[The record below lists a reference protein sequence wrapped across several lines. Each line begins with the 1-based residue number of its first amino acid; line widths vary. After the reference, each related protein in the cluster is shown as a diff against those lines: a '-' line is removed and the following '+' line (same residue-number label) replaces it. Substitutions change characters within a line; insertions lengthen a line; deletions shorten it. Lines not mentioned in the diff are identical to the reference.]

1 MKRNFAKRHLT
12 SKMSGPAAVACL
24 ACLLPVVFADGDD
37 EPKAWE
43 KNVPENKDDLL
54 AIQSRLQASLPSAKK
69 AVVALESGGGAGSG
83 VIVSEDGLVLTA
95 AHVSGKPGR
104 EVELVLP
111 DGRRVSAVTMGG
123 SEISDSGM
131 CKIKEEGT
139 WPFVPMA
146 KKGNS
151 KVGDWCFALGHPGG
165 FEEKR
170 GIVTRLGRIINKR
183 YSTLRTDCRL
193 LGGDS
198 GGPLFNLNGEVIGIH
213 SRIAMDDDENFHA
226 PIESYLEN
234 WDLFNNGEMI
244 SHKEL
249 QKGGFLGV
257 GTEETIDG
265 LKILQLVKESAA
277 AKGGIRVGD
286 VISAIDGEN
295 MDTREELSIVV
306 GSKEP
311 GEEVVIDLRR
321 GDKELTISLE
331 LGKRPEEK

>member
-1 MKRNFAKRHLT
+1 MKPF
-12 SKMSGPAAVACL
+12 
-24 ACLLPVVFADGDD
+24 LLPIRLLGQVSVTFVTLLVLQLAAFAEVVQ

-43 KNVPENKDDLL
+43 KKVPENKLDLL
-54 AIQSRLQASLPSAKK
+54 AIQAKLQAVLPKAKT
-69 AVVALESGGGAGSG
+69 AVVGLESGGGAGSG
-83 VIVSEDGLVLTA
+83 VIVSEDGFVLTA

-104 EVELVLP
+104 SIKIVLP

-131 CKIKEEGT
+131 CKISEEGT

-146 KKGNS
+146 EKGEA
-151 KVGDWCFALGHPGG
+151 KIGDWCFALGHPGG

-170 GIVTRLGRIINKR
+170 GMVTRIGRIINKR

-198 GGPLFNLNGEVIGIH
+198 GGPLFNMDGEVIGIH
-213 SRIAMDDDENFHA
+213 SRIAMADDENFHA
-226 PIESYLEN
+226 PIESYLEH
-234 WDLFNNGEMI
+234 WDLFKKGESI

-257 GTEETIDG
+257 GTEETSNG
-265 LKILQLVKESAA
+265 LKVKQVVRESAA
-277 AKGGIRVGD
+277 DKGGLRADDLIT
-286 VISAIDGEN
+286 AIDG
-295 MDTREELSIVV
+295 DFVDSREELSIVV

-311 GEEVVIDLRR
+311 GEEIVIDLRR

-331 LGKRPEEK
+331 LGKRPE

>member
-1 MKRNFAKRHLT
+1 MKENFSKRLRKIGKVVSATMVCVAVCLT
-12 SKMSGPAAVACL
+12 SI
-24 ACLLPVVFADGDD
+24 VFGEGD
-37 EPKAWE
+37 EQTKAWE
-43 KNVPENKDDLL
+43 KKVPENIADLL
-54 AIQSRLQASLPSAKK
+54 AIQSKLQAALPNAKK

-104 EVELVLP
+104 NVRIVLP
-111 DGRRVSAVTMGG
+111 DGRRVNAVTMGG

-131 CKIKEEGT
+131 CKIKEVGK

-146 KKGNS
+146 EKDDS

-170 GIVTRLGRIINKR
+170 GMVTRLGRIINKR

-234 WDLFNNGEMI
+234 WDLFQNGEMI
-244 SHKEL
+244 SHKQL

-257 GTEETIDG
+257 GTEETAEG
-265 LKILQLVKESAA
+265 LKVLQLVKESAA
-277 AKGGIRVGD
+277 DKGGVHVGD
-286 VISAIDGEN
+286 VISAIDGES
-295 MDTREELSIVV
+295 MDSREELSIVV

-311 GEEVVIDLRR
+311 GEEIVIDLRR

-331 LGKRPEEK
+331 LGKRPEE